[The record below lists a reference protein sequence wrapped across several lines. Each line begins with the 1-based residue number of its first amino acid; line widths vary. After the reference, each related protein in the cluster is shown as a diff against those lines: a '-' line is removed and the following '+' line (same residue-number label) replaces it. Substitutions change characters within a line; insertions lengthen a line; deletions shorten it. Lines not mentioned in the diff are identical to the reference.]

1 VRLRRPAITAVK
13 DAAMLLPVGTQQAPP
28 LLLILAMRPQD
39 RDGTGVQGH
48 SPTPA
53 LRHLTLA
60 DEELT
65 KIKTYVIPSQGD

>member
-1 VRLRRPAITAVK
+1 
-13 DAAMLLPVGTQQAPP
+13 MLLPVGTQQAPP

-48 SPTPA
+48 SPAPA
-53 LRHLTLA
+53 LRLTLA
-60 DEELT
+60 GEEPT